1 MKNIDDLANQALE
14 LKKKGLSDKEIAT
27 DLHLSTNTVI
37 WLLSR
42 GFKTVTEKPKDIK
55 IGWKSIGVYSSRID
69 NLTNIMSD
77 IIVEETE
84 SKSIDVDTI
93 VGIAINGIPLAT
105 LIALTLDRELAVY
118 RPHPTREDGSFSSNF
133 ASIKNKKVIIVDDVL
148 STGETMSKAIED
160 VQKNGGEPVLAM
172 AIVNKTGKDIINGV
186 KVRSLIRAQLID

>member
-37 WLLSR
+37 WLSR

-69 NLTNIMSD
+69 NLTNMMSD
-77 IIVEETE
+77 IIVEEIQ
-84 SKSIDVDTI
+84 SKNIDVDTI

-105 LIALTLDRELAVY
+105 LISLTLDRELAVY
-118 RPHPTREDGSFSSNF
+118 RPHPTREDVSFSSNF

-160 VQKNGGEPVLAM
+160 VQKSGGETVLGM